1 MPRLVKL
8 AVLGFL
14 VYAVATASDEQQS
27 AMIAGGLAIRDAIAE
42 ACTRDGSLCTEAI
55 GYLGARFTA
64 PSTGPAA
71 TPWLDD
77 PMKRPAKPERTGEVV
92 GR

>member
-8 AVLGFL
+8 VLLGFL
-14 VYAVATASDEQQS
+14 AYAVATASDEQQS
-27 AMIAGGLAIRDAIAE
+27 AMIAGGLAVRDAVAE
-42 ACTRDGSLCTEAI
+42 ACTRQGSLCAEAI
-55 GYLGARFTA
+55 SSLGARFT
-64 PSTGPAA
+64 PSSAGT

-77 PMKRPAKPERTGEVV
+77 PAKRPTKPERTGEVV